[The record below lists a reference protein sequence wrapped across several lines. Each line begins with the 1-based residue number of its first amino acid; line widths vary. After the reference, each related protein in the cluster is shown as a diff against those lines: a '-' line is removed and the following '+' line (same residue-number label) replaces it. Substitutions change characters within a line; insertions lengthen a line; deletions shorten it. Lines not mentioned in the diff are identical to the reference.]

1 MWIPRETSHKKCE
14 FLGKLQTQQGKNVET
29 TEGYG
34 FLLLGWIL
42 FSLFFFPPFFFWG
55 GGGVSESC
63 IYSAC
68 LCLSVGGEE
77 VVTFWLPK
85 IVSVCRHSEDAGAV
99 CTECEGE
106 IPWHLRLCQDLHDP
120 RNGQQTWPL
129 PDHWCQLH
137 SGHQRLWE
145 RMLLNFSSLR
155 CKREC
160 SFSDRN
166 CLVIQLVTSFAIVKA
181 VTDTCGTPAI
191 VKAVRQ
197 VTHLR

>member
-1 MWIPRETSHKKCE
+1 MWIPRETANTRREECRYYRRLW
-14 FLGKLQTQQGKNVET
+14 FFVVGLNFV
-29 TEGYG
+29 
-34 FLLLGWIL
+34 LLLLFSPLFGGWGWVGEWIL
-42 FSLFFFPPFFFWG
+42 YIFSLSLPF
-55 GGGVSESC
+55 SS
-63 IYSAC
+63 
-68 LCLSVGGEE
+68 GEE
-77 VVTFWLPK
+77 VVTFGLPK

-106 IPWHLRLCQDLHDP
+106 VPWHLRLCQDLHDP

-145 RMLLNFSSLR
+145 RMLLSFSSLR

-166 CLVIQLVTSFAIVKA
+166 CLVIQLVTSFAIFKA